1 MNRFNAT
8 VTRIQTKDNLNILN
22 FEFESH
28 KLSMMSL
35 DLNEAIKVSSLVELS
50 VKPTHIAI
58 AKEFIGV
65 VSYSNQLDAKI
76 VGVENG
82 ELLSNIKLSVDNLNF
97 ESVITKDS
105 STRMN
110 LKVGDMVKIF
120 IKASELSI
128 SEIIRC

>member
-8 VTRIQTKDNLNILN
+8 VTKIQTQENLNIVN
-22 FEFESH
+22 FEFASH

-35 DLNEAIKVSSLVELS
+35 GLDESLKPSSLVELS
-50 VKPTHIAI
+50 VKPTHIAL
-58 AKEFIGV
+58 AKEFVGV

-76 VGVENG
+76 IEVENG
-82 ELLSNIKLSVDNLNF
+82 ELLSNIKLSVGDAKF

-110 LKVGDMVKIF
+110 LKTGDMVKIF
-120 IKASELSI
+120 IKASDLSI
-128 SEIIRC
+128 GEIIRC

>member
-8 VTRIQTKDNLNILN
+8 VTKIQTKENLNIVN
-22 FEFESH
+22 FEFISH

-35 DLNEAIKVSSLVELS
+35 DLDEAIKVSSLVELS

-76 VGVENG
+76 VEVENG
-82 ELLSNIKLSVDNLNF
+82 ELLSNIKLSVGDANF
-97 ESVITKDS
+97 ESIITKDS
-105 STRMN
+105 SKRMN
-110 LKVGDMVKIF
+110 LEVGDMVKIF

>member
-8 VTRIQTKDNLNILN
+8 VTRIQTKENLHVVN
-22 FEFESH
+22 FEFTSH

-35 DLNEAIKVSSLVELS
+35 DLDEALKVSSLVELS

-76 VGVENG
+76 VEIENG
-82 ELLSNIKLSVDNLNF
+82 ELLSNIKLSVSDVNF
-97 ESVITKDS
+97 ESVITKNS

-110 LKVGDMVKIF
+110 LEVGDMVKIF

-128 SEIIRC
+128 SKIIRC